1 MSRGPIKGNIK
12 DVIRANNF
20 EKSLEYKAN
29 RPSQKIPNNEQ
40 KYGKELYELGK
51 DSYFQEYF
59 FDIKIENQNFPKI
72 GTIENPTTTWSF
84 KKGYQRGKEL
94 VSFNIREM
102 IPEKYHD
109 TKEYQELFEKSNKK
123 HR

>member
-1 MSRGPIKGNIK
+1 MSRGSIKGNTRE
-12 DVIRANNF
+12 VIRAHNF

-29 RPSQKIPNNEQ
+29 KTSNHAPLSEKE
-40 KYGKELYELGK
+40 YGKELYELGK

-84 KKGYQRGKEL
+84 KKGYQRGEEL
-94 VSFNIREM
+94 VSFNIPEM
-102 IPEKYHD
+102 IPEKYRESIK
-109 TKEYQELFEKSNKK
+109 KENVK
-123 HR
+123 HK